1 MKGSLLAIAMF
12 ALGIMA
18 AHLGFVT
25 DWVISNSHSLA
36 SWTLYV
42 LIAMVGFEFGH
53 DNLIENLRKIDM
65 PMFIVPVVSVIATLI
80 VTVAVGAIIGRWSAT
95 DYMAVGSGMGYYS
108 LSSLLILDMRAET
121 LGVTVATQLAMLAFL
136 TNMSRE
142 LTALF
147 GAPLFARWFGRQAP
161 VAAAGVTSLDV
172 TLPVIL
178 RVSGQDMM
186 LVAVINGIILELAV
200 PLMVTLFCSL

>member
-12 ALGIMA
+12 ALGIGA
-18 AHLGFVT
+18 AHFGIVPE
-25 DWVISNSHSLA
+25 WMVSNSHSLA

-42 LIAMVGFEFGH
+42 LIALVGFEFGH
-53 DNLIENLRKIDM
+53 DSLMENVRKIDV
-65 PMFIVPVVSVIATLI
+65 PMFLLPVVSVAATLI
-80 VTVAVGAIIGRWSAT
+80 ATARVGALIGRWSMA

-108 LSSLLILDMRAET
+108 LSSLLILDMRADT
-121 LGVTVATQLAMLAFL
+121 LGVTAATQLAMLTFL

-147 GAPLFARWFGRQAP
+147 GAPLFARRFGRYAP
-161 VAAAGVTSLDV
+161 VAAAGVTSIDV

-186 LVAVINGIILELAV
+186 LVAVINGIILELTV
-200 PLMVTLFCSL
+200 PLMVTLSCSL

>member
-12 ALGIMA
+12 ALGIVV
-18 AHLGFVT
+18 AHFGMVPEWMVT
-25 DWVISNSHSLA
+25 NSHSLA

-42 LIAMVGFEFGH
+42 LIALVGFEFGH
-53 DNLIENLRKIDM
+53 DSLMENVRKIDM
-65 PMFIVPVVSVIATLI
+65 PMFLVPVVSLIATLI
-80 VTVAVGAIIGRWSAT
+80 VTAGLGALIGRWYMV

-121 LGVTVATQLAMLAFL
+121 LGMTAATQLAMLAFL

-147 GAPLFARWFGRQAP
+147 GAPLFGRWFGRYAP
-161 VAAAGVTSLDV
+161 VAAAGVTSIDV

-178 RVSGQDMM
+178 RVSGPGMM

-200 PLMVTLFCSL
+200 PLMVTFFCSI